1 MKKKGGAR
9 KYLQQNFDLY
19 LLLLPALIYV
29 FIFHLLPMVGIL
41 IAFKDY
47 NMFQVPGD
55 PFRSILESP
64 WAGFKYF
71 EQVFKKSEFQQ
82 AFANTLIISLY
93 KIIFTFPLPIIF
105 AVFLNEV
112 RSTKF
117 QKGLQLIVYLP
128 HFLSWVVIYGIFVSF
143 LGSTGVINSVITS
156 LGFEPVSFLMDSG
169 KFRGILVIADAWKE
183 IGWSSIIYFAAIA
196 GLDQECFEAADVDGA
211 TRMQKIWYIT
221 LPGLTTTLVMLLIM
235 NSGWIF
241 SSNFEQFYLFTNST
255 NWETMEVLDVYI
267 YNYGLKKLNF
277 SYATAVG
284 IIKTFA
290 SIVMFSIVNFTAK
303 RLNGRSLL

>member
-1 MKKKGGAR
+1 MKRKGGAR

-196 GLDQECFEAADVDGA
+196 GLDQECFEAADVDGC
-211 TRMQKIWYIT
+211 TGWKKFWYIT
-221 LPGLTTTLVMLLIM
+221 LPSIRPTILFALVMLTIGGFNVFTSIKMITDGKPMHQTDTVLTWM
-235 NSGWIF
+235 YYKAF
-241 SSNFEQFYLFTNST
+241 STGEFGYAAALSFIVAVTLMILAFLQFRA
-255 NWETMEVLDVYI
+255 M
-267 YNYGLKKLNF
+267 
-277 SYATAVG
+277 
-284 IIKTFA
+284 
-290 SIVMFSIVNFTAK
+290 K
-303 RLNGRSLL
+303 RQND

>member
-1 MKKKGGAR
+1 MKKKGWAR

-117 QKGLQLIVYLP
+117 QRACSSSFICPTFFPGSSSTAFSFRSSALRASSTP
-128 HFLSWVVIYGIFVSF
+128 LSHRLDS
-143 LGSTGVINSVITS
+143 S
-156 LGFEPVSFLMDSG
+156 LSAF
-169 KFRGILVIADAWKE
+169 
-183 IGWSSIIYFAAIA
+183 
-196 GLDQECFEAADVDGA
+196 
-211 TRMQKIWYIT
+211 
-221 LPGLTTTLVMLLIM
+221 
-235 NSGWIF
+235 
-241 SSNFEQFYLFTNST
+241 
-255 NWETMEVLDVYI
+255 
-267 YNYGLKKLNF
+267 
-277 SYATAVG
+277 
-284 IIKTFA
+284 
-290 SIVMFSIVNFTAK
+290 
-303 RLNGRSLL
+303 

>member
-1 MKKKGGAR
+1 MKRKGGAR

-93 KIIFTFPLPIIF
+93 KIIF
-105 AVFLNEV
+105 AVFLIEV
-112 RSTKF
+112 RCTKF
-117 QKGLQLIVYLP
+117 L
-128 HFLSWVVIYGIFVSF
+128 
-143 LGSTGVINSVITS
+143 
-156 LGFEPVSFLMDSG
+156 
-169 KFRGILVIADAWKE
+169 
-183 IGWSSIIYFAAIA
+183 
-196 GLDQECFEAADVDGA
+196 
-211 TRMQKIWYIT
+211 
-221 LPGLTTTLVMLLIM
+221 
-235 NSGWIF
+235 
-241 SSNFEQFYLFTNST
+241 
-255 NWETMEVLDVYI
+255 
-267 YNYGLKKLNF
+267 
-277 SYATAVG
+277 
-284 IIKTFA
+284 
-290 SIVMFSIVNFTAK
+290 
-303 RLNGRSLL
+303 